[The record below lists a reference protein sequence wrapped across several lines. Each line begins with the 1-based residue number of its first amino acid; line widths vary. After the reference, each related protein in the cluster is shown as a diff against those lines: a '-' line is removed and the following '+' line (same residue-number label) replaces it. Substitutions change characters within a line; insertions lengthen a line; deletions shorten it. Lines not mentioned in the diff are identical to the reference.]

1 MLKFKRKIKE
11 IQLTIKDF
19 IYIINSF
26 DADELDSAYKSVSIF
41 FNVDESK
48 DDFRDVIAT
57 YRVLTDYL
65 NTIINSFNFLTNKE
79 EVEEENQV
87 GSAFDELDE
96 EEGYNDEEADV
107 KDPKA
112 LAKEW
117 RLMLN
122 SVIMYSINN
131 LNNSYYET
139 LKCSVV
145 ELMQYIEYDKDYRE
159 KHKDD
164 FKEGGGF

>member
-19 IYIINSF
+19 IYIVNCFNSN
-26 DADELDSAYKSVSIF
+26 ELDSAYKSVSIF
-41 FNVDESK
+41 FNVNENK

-57 YRVLTDYL
+57 YRVLADYL
-65 NTIINSFNFLTNKE
+65 NTIINSFSFLTDKE
-79 EVEEENQV
+79 DIEENE

-96 EEGYNDEEADV
+96 EEGYNDEEDK
-107 KDPKA
+107 KDPKT